1 MKIFKY
7 SNKFKVIVIGVD
19 RNVSTTSFHVE
30 VRNNGGSFRKHK
42 DDKTKHKTLRP
53 RALGCSG

>member
-7 SNKFKVIVIGVD
+7 SNKIKVIVIGVN

-30 VRNNGGSFRKHK
+30 VRNNGGSFRKLN
-42 DDKTKHKTLRP
+42 DDRQNIKPYVLEH
-53 RALGCSG
+53 